1 MAPRIGAG
9 GRVSARRLRALVVA
23 HHRKSRA
30 ERVIGVEPRLA
41 TRLAP
46 HGRVEGAI
54 EDGPGPI
61 SGWGDQNPKGQPQA
75 HSRSALVA
83 PMLANPSTPLRSGA
97 RSCSFATTPS
107 RCKARRNETFRNQS
121 WGRLPLPLPR
131 LTHASEIAW
140 TNAPDCSWRRS
151 ASPGFPG
158 CHMTEP
164 SGRCAPGSTPGRA
177 SATSLSAWPTQG
189 LRPAAHALRRA
200 RLAGHVLHD
209 RDGALADER
218 DRYQLGAHAV
228 ARGPVDSVG
237 GYSEPYRRTA

>member
-1 MAPRIGAG
+1 MTN
-9 GRVSARRLRALVVA
+9 GRGRFRALVVA

-107 RCKARRNETFRNQS
+107 RCKARRNETFPES
-121 WGRLPLPLPR
+121 IMEAPAAA
-131 LTHASEIAW
+131 ASALGARERIAW

-151 ASPGFPG
+151 ASPGV
-158 CHMTEP
+158 
-164 SGRCAPGSTPGRA
+164 RCPRPTARSTRSAPGSTPGPA
-177 SATSLSAWPTQG
+177 SGARRHRHGAPG
-189 LRPAAHALRRA
+189 LRSSTDPVRR
-200 RLAGHVLHD
+200 
-209 RDGALADER
+209 ER
-218 DRYQLGAHAV
+218 D
-228 ARGPVDSVG
+228 ARREEVG
-237 GYSEPYRRTA
+237 SPSRSTSPITRQGSNKKGNAFSLLVEEPPRVVGEFRSHG